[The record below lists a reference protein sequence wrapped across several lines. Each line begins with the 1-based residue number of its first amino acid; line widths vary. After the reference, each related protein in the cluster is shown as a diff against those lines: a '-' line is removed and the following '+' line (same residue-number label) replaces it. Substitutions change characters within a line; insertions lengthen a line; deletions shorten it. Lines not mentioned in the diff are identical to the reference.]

1 MTTRQLYCD
10 GNSPKW
16 PTNRPFIRNNTG
28 TPGLGTF
35 LKEIKENCPE
45 EDFAIACQERK
56 FAVRSGPVC
65 KKFQKLFKS
74 VALHQFV
81 YLSVLFF
88 FFL

>member
-56 FAVRSGPVC
+56 FAVRSEPVC
-65 KKFQKLFKS
+65 
-74 VALHQFV
+74 
-81 YLSVLFF
+81 
-88 FFL
+88 